1 MEYYLLHHLLDM
13 LKDELVSIMASN
25 YRERELRHV
34 ERILER
40 LKPEPLWRIREYENV
55 WSHLILKLKSEL
67 KEVVEDIIS
76 EKGFKK
82 SFKRSIINKHV
93 SLYVKLMLETLPPC
107 ILVDSTA
114 RVFINSRTLKAV
126 WKYIR
131 DNKTIDDKMIIAQ
144 IKGCVADYIKEDNLY
159 KKELCPG
166 ECKPPEWGEK
176 KWKQF
181 VKSLNIP
188 CPKIDKTEL

>member
-1 MEYYLLHHLLDM
+1 MGKKAWNIIYYTIFWTM

-82 SFKRSIINKHV
+82 ALRG
-93 SLYVKLMLETLPPC
+93 L
-107 ILVDSTA
+107 
-114 RVFINSRTLKAV
+114 
-126 WKYIR
+126 
-131 DNKTIDDKMIIAQ
+131 
-144 IKGCVADYIKEDNLY
+144 
-159 KKELCPG
+159 
-166 ECKPPEWGEK
+166 
-176 KWKQF
+176 
-181 VKSLNIP
+181 
-188 CPKIDKTEL
+188 

>member
-1 MEYYLLHHLLDM
+1 MPSWRVHKKWGERICNFYSKEIDKLIDTPQQHDAGRYDKETFLKQIEYVSLRYGEKGVEYYLLHHLLDM

-93 SLYVKLMLETLPPC
+93 SLYVKLMLETLPP
-107 ILVDSTA
+107 
-114 RVFINSRTLKAV
+114 
-126 WKYIR
+126 
-131 DNKTIDDKMIIAQ
+131 
-144 IKGCVADYIKEDNLY
+144 
-159 KKELCPG
+159 
-166 ECKPPEWGEK
+166 
-176 KWKQF
+176 
-181 VKSLNIP
+181 
-188 CPKIDKTEL
+188 